1 MTRHLRLLLLPFAL
15 LLAGCEIDNAAYM
28 IEGKEHALIL
38 NRERPFFWSDQYELA
53 IIVSRMP
60 TCQRRH
66 QMKPARLN
74 SANVSV
80 YEGGEPNRYLLRQ
93 GSRWYAVNTNDCA
106 FAVIQAPDGEPVPIG
121 VFRRKDDML
130 RFVPSKTASPAD
142 DS

>member
-1 MTRHLRLLLLPFAL
+1 MTRHLRLLLLPLAV

-38 NRERPFFWSDQYELA
+38 SREKPYFWSDQYELA

-66 QMKPARLN
+66 SMKPARLA
-74 SANVSV
+74 SANVTV

-93 GSRWYAVNTNDCA
+93 GSRWYAVNTTDCA
-106 FAVIQAPDGEPVPIG
+106 FAVIDAPDEEPAPVG
-121 VFRRKDDML
+121 VFRRKDDAL
-130 RFVPSKTASPAD
+130 TFVPSTKGEAEKG
-142 DS
+142 